1 MNKLIIAS
9 LLASM
14 GNDTI
19 DLTAEEVISYAKAM
33 AVHIDFACGIVS
45 VRLGEETRITATSSL
60 KRYDYNNGVVSFTDE
75 AGQWVLPSIDILGH
89 DITAALEKLHYKKG
103 LWVPFSN
110 GDKPKDF
117 MERWLTLQDIQS
129 QQSEAHRQKTFKEYC
144 EKNSIQEIPDEFL
157 EMYFLE
163 ITPQGMETRFFDKT
177 DTYRPESIS
186 EFGGL
191 DIQKLGT
198 FCQNNGVIR
207 IIDSKGRSF
216 VAPVSGTINQKY
228 LKSLGF
234 RENSMFV
241 PLSNGEILVDEWMAN
256 RWCWLKRDAA

>member
-89 DITAALEKLHYKKG
+89 DIGGGRRRDDACHFPG
-103 LWVPFSN
+103 
-110 GDKPKDF
+110 
-117 MERWLTLQDIQS
+117 IQVVS
-129 QQSEAHRQKTFKEYC
+129 LAIFKE
-144 EKNSIQEIPDEFL
+144 
-157 EMYFLE
+157 
-163 ITPQGMETRFFDKT
+163 
-177 DTYRPESIS
+177 
-186 EFGGL
+186 
-191 DIQKLGT
+191 
-198 FCQNNGVIR
+198 
-207 IIDSKGRSF
+207 
-216 VAPVSGTINQKY
+216 
-228 LKSLGF
+228 
-234 RENSMFV
+234 
-241 PLSNGEILVDEWMAN
+241 
-256 RWCWLKRDAA
+256 RDRGAFQ